1 MIKKIIVCF
10 CFCLLCFLP
19 KISSAETVNITGL
32 NTQGMSVEQFKESL
46 LNNGYGY
53 SFIKRIQSDGSFRY
67 IVIPHK
73 NTYPVYLPDTSGKIN
88 RFSFKRYD
96 GEKLN
101 SSDETM
107 YSFNGDTKIYNGVTS
122 GMTSSEFFY
131 NTNTKINYEIIEL
144 VYPNGV
150 DVPDNAIPPTSALAE
165 DITSFKWT
173 GDGIRIYSPPDGS
186 SIRGYKSKDTSNLK
200 MYDIVVYGKYKS
212 KNGLFDTVDGIKG
225 SIMRSVS
232 VKFGA
237 TERSVGEGVGV
248 KNFAW
253 FVEPKNGQEARFRMV
268 LYVPMW
274 KATTS
279 DLTVKTTV
287 KMYDGDKVT
296 FTDTNKSITLLSDN
310 TDENIDK
317 DSPDVEGAIGGSWD
331 DNSGVM
337 DDDFINGS
345 SAPNKPDSINPVDWI
360 VWIIDYIVYFIT
372 NLINSLTTIV
382 NTVLKAF
389 ADLTNEFTM
398 AIGKFT
404 QIFGMLPSPLP
415 QLIVL
420 SLSVL
425 CMTTIIRLIRG

>member
-1 MIKKIIVCF
+1 MIKKIFICF
-10 CFCLLCFLP
+10 CFCFLFLGS
-19 KISSAETVNITGL
+19 KIANAEKVNVSGYPS
-32 NTQGMSVEQFKESL
+32 QGMNLEEFKEGL
-46 LNNGYGY
+46 INNGYGY
-53 SFIKRIQSDGSFRY
+53 SLLKDYTTVGFRY
-67 IVIPHK
+67 AIIPHK
-73 NTYPVYLPDTSGKIN
+73 RTYPVYLADTSSKID
-88 RFSFKRYD
+88 RLSVKRYD
-96 GEKLN
+96 GGSLTSN
-101 SSDETM
+101 DDTIYCFTSDT
-107 YSFNGDTKIYNGVTS
+107 NLYNGVISPSTS
-122 GMTSSEFFY
+122 AQLFY
-131 NTNTKINYEIIEL
+131 NTSTSIKYEMIEV

-150 DVPDNAIPPTSALAE
+150 EVPEGAIPPTGELDE
-165 DITSFKWT
+165 DITSFKWM

-186 SIRGYKSKDTSNLK
+186 SIRGYKSKDTANLK
-200 MYDIVVYGKYKS
+200 IYYIVVYGKYKS

-232 VKFGA
+232 VKFGD

-248 KNFAW
+248 KNFTW
-253 FVEPKNGQEARFRMV
+253 VVEPKNGQEARFRMV

-279 DLTVKTTV
+279 DLTVKATV

-296 FTDTNKSITLLSDN
+296 FSDTNKGITLLSDN

-317 DSPDVEGAIGGSWD
+317 DSPDVEGSIGGSWD
-331 DNSGVM
+331 DSSGVM
-337 DDDFINGS
+337 DDNFNNGS
-345 SAPNKPDSINPVDWI
+345 TAPDKPEGVNPIDWI
-360 VWIIDYIVYFIT
+360 VWLIDYIVYFIT